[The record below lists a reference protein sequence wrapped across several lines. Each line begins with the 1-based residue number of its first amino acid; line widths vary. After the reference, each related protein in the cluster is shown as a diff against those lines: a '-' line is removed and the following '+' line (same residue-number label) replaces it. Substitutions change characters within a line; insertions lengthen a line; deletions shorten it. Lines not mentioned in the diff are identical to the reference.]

1 MSSLLT
7 TVRCVCNEIWKTM
20 RGDGGHSGHH
30 ESCFHHRRRANSME
44 SRRKSRPS
52 RQQHHRSA
60 DRSTQNTASSLT
72 HENNTAPSRHGKQH
86 SCKASSRSSHNHQ
99 STSSSHNHHAH
110 RGPHQSAHRLSKHD
124 AVRDTYQPC
133 PQSPETVLY
142 KGRLPGE
149 TERHYETPDHIY
161 DTPENVVC
169 AVEPRRDLVPVNEH
183 RHSRVAARRSVPG
196 ASGASG
202 ASGTSRGKHNLQSD
216 IGTLC
221 NDIEQQLSALEKSLE
236 SEFRFYRQYIHDTK
250 SLLTTRAAN
259 ISNKALLYDDYNDIH
274 DDDD

>member
-1 MSSLLT
+1 MSGLFT

-52 RQQHHRSA
+52 RQHRSA
-60 DRSTQNTASSLT
+60 ERTPTTASSLT

-110 RGPHQSAHRLSKHD
+110 RGPHQSAHRRSKHD

-133 PQSPETVLY
+133 PQSPETDLY

-196 ASGASG
+196 ASG
-202 ASGTSRGKHNLQSD
+202 GTSRGKHNLQSD

-221 NDIEQQLSALEKSLE
+221 HDIEQQLSALEKSLE
-236 SEFRFYRQYIHDTK
+236 SEFQFYKQYIKDTK

-259 ISNKALLYDDYNDIH
+259 IGNKALLYEDYNDNH
-274 DDDD
+274 EDDD